1 MACVLAVEGGYKQAM
16 AGTISLLNQDGD
28 RLHTIYVGS
37 APEIGK
43 KTFLRKMPKELSVV
57 IKEFPKATVVG
68 VADGARD
75 NWEFLNGFTGRQVID
90 FYHVAEYLSEVGDI
104 GRRT

>member
-1 MACVLAVEGGYKQAM
+1 M

-37 APEIGK
+37 APESGK
-43 KTFLRKMPKELSVV
+43 KTFLWKMRKELSAV

-68 VADGARD
+68 VADAP
-75 NWEFLNGFTGRQVID
+75 ET
-90 FYHVAEYLSEVGDI
+90 I
-104 GRRT
+104 GSF